1 MTFDEAVTLIDR
13 ATSLGDLGGS
23 YRTWAKLVHPDTAP
37 PNRGA
42 DANRAFAKLSTLT
55 ETIVGDIADISGHGD
70 GKVLKMPRRPGD
82 NDLMAA
88 EAWALRTLWTEGEA
102 KHRAYAPKLI
112 ESFTHE
118 DANRVRRT
126 ANVLERLDG
135 FVPIAD
141 IGRRIDPRD
150 AAWMWRR
157 LLVALGWAHRA
168 GVVHGAVLPSH
179 ILIHPERHG
188 VVLIDWCYAVAP
200 GQRIPALVSKY
211 RDLYAPEVTAREGAS
226 AATDIFMATQSM
238 IRLIDRPPAAL
249 RRFADGCCLA
259 RPRMR
264 PDDAWRLLAEFDELL
279 EDLYGPRTFRE
290 FRI

>member
-1 MTFDEAVTLIDR
+1 MTFDEAVALIDR
-13 ATSLGDLGGS
+13 ATSLTDLGGS
-23 YRTWAKLVHPDTAP
+23 YRSWAKLVHPDTAP
-37 PNRGA
+37 EDRGA
-42 DANRAFAKLSTLT
+42 AATRAFAKLAALKDTW
-55 ETIVGDIADISGHGD
+55 IGDIADLTAHGD
-70 GKVLKMPRRPGD
+70 GRVLKMPRQPAD
-82 NDLMAA
+82 NDLMTA
-88 EAWALRTLWTEGEA
+88 EAWALRTLWTDGDP

-118 DANRVRRT
+118 DPNRVRRT

-135 FVPIAD
+135 LVPIAD
-141 IGRRIDPRD
+141 LGRRIDPRD

-168 GVVHGAVLPSH
+168 GVVHGAVVPSH
-179 ILIHPERHG
+179 ILTHPEEHG
-188 VVLIDWCYAVAP
+188 LVLIDWCYAVAP
-200 GQRIPALVSKY
+200 GGRIPALVSRY
-211 RDLYAPEVTAREGAS
+211 RDLYPPEVTAREGAGP
-226 AATDIFMATQSM
+226 ATDIFMATQSM

-279 EDLYGPRTFRE
+279 HDLYGPRKFRA
-290 FRI
+290 FIR